1 MRRLYAGI
9 NNRKEQEGLS
19 YELPTNIL
27 SGTYGDFLIVCPD
40 CSDKFYF
47 LHKMDCNLQVTCEN
61 AGWVI
66 VHQQVFSQDLIIG
79 MGLGNRYFSNTSIFR
94 TKDEDTYK
102 IWYSILEF
110 VFLKGLINFD
120 YFTYET
126 SFMGYDTIHNI
137 EYHYIHEYYPLSC
150 KQVSKEARQ
159 VRNSVYAFKDG
170 EKPWLWAKVFS
181 LCISKLSCFD
191 SIKKKAVIVP
201 IPASTKKSHGIR
213 FTKFCRDLSKRLDI
227 ADGFRTLWIEYDR
240 EKLKGTIGE
249 NKIENL
255 TFNSKYIRGKHVLL
269 IDDVIT
275 TGTSLIQIGKKLLEL
290 GAISVRG
297 IFMARTVRNA
307 DFV

>member
-1 MRRLYAGI
+1 MRQLYAGI
-9 NNRKEQEGLS
+9 NNTKEKEGLS
-19 YELPTNIL
+19 YGLPTNIL
-27 SGTYGDFLIVCPD
+27 SQTNGDFLLVSLD
-40 CSDKFYF
+40 ESDKFYF
-47 LHKMDCNLQVTCEN
+47 LHKLDCNLQVICEN
-61 AGWVI
+61 VGWVI
-66 VHQQVFSQDLIIG
+66 VHHQVFSQDLIIG
-79 MGLGNRYFSNTSIFR
+79 MVLGDQNFSNISIFR

-102 IWYSILEF
+102 IWHSILEF

-126 SFMGYDTIHNI
+126 SFAGYDTIHNI

-170 EKPWLWAKVFS
+170 EKSWLWSKIFS

-191 SIKKKAVIVP
+191 AIKGNAVLVP
-201 IPASTKKSHGIR
+201 IPASSKKQHGIR
-213 FTKFCRDLSKRLDI
+213 FSKFCRELAKLLGI

-249 NKIENL
+249 NKMENL
-255 TFNSKYIRGKHVLL
+255 TFNRKYIQGKHVLL

-297 IFMARTVRNA
+297 VFMARTVRNT